1 MNVKM
6 KKAERAATASR
17 VKRCSGLSMVVA
29 LALALFACES
39 RTDKTDGGGVLLSI
53 SDFDQVPVSVSVS
66 GATDA
71 GEVPI
76 SLLVIQSVAK
86 DPDGT
91 TSALMDV
98 EIQSYE
104 VTFSRADSGTRLPQ
118 KLVRGIFGTVPVNGT
133 TEFENLPI
141 LTLDQLTQQPLRDLA
156 RRGVDGETGSDLVVL
171 NLALRFFGR
180 TLSGDPVQTAPA
192 NLTIDFRQ

>member
-1 MNVKM
+1 MMNVN
-6 KKAERAATASR
+6 KANDARPGTPRSR
-17 VKRCSGLSMVVA
+17 IPRLGMLAV
-29 LALALFACES
+29 LALALLGCEA

-53 SDFDQVPVSVSVS
+53 TDFDQVPVSVSVS
-66 GATDA
+66 GATDS
-71 GEVPI
+71 GGVTI
-76 SLLVIQSVAK
+76 SQLVIQSVAK
-86 DPDGT
+86 DPTGA

-104 VTFSRADSGTRLPQ
+104 VTFSRADSGTRLPP

-133 TEFENLPI
+133 TEYEDLPI
-141 LTLDQLTQQPLRDLA
+141 VTLDQLTQPPLRDLA
-156 RRGVDGETGSDLVVL
+156 QRGFDGETGSELVVL

-180 TLSGDPVQTAPA
+180 TLSGDPVQTTPA

>member
-1 MNVKM
+1 MNV
-6 KKAERAATASR
+6 KKAERAVPASR
-17 VKRCSGLSMVVA
+17 VKRYFGLSTLLVLGSV
-29 LALALFACES
+29 LLACEA

-53 SDFDQVPVSVSVS
+53 TDFDQVPVTVSVS

-71 GEVPI
+71 GGVTI
-76 SLLVIQSVAK
+76 SQLVIQSVAK

-104 VTFSRADSGTRLPQ
+104 VTYSRADSGTRLPP

-156 RRGVDGETGSDLVVL
+156 RRGSDGETGSDLVVL

>member
-6 KKAERAATASR
+6 KRAERAMPASR
-17 VKRCSGLSMVVA
+17 VKRYSGLSMVVA
-29 LALALFACES
+29 LALALFACEA
-39 RTDKTDGGGVLLSI
+39 RTDKTDGGGVLLSVT
-53 SDFDQVPVSVSVS
+53 DFDEAPVSVSVS

-71 GEVPI
+71 GGVTI
-76 SLLVIQSVAK
+76 SQLVLQSVAK

-104 VTFSRADSGTRLPQ
+104 VTFSRADSGTRLPP

-141 LTLDQLTQQPLRDLA
+141 LTFDQLTQQPLRDLA

-180 TLSGDPVQTAPA
+180 TLSGDPVQTTPA